1 VSPNELQALDL
12 IRERLS
18 VAGYAPTYRELAAEI
33 GVTLSG
39 AHRCVA
45 ALVEAGAV
53 KRTPSK
59 TRGLAVVDLPDMRTV
74 PTDVL
79 RAELARRGVSFAAL
93 NPAAPRAIGHEV
105 TCAADT
111 CGTVVQRGHLMCLTH
126 WRVLPHEL
134 RNRILRSN
142 AARDQHAFGLAV
154 TEARD
159 LIDNTDW
166 RERA

>member
-1 VSPNELQALDL
+1 MTPHELQALDL
-12 IRERLS
+12 IRERIA
-18 VAGYAPTYRELAAEI
+18 VAGFAPTYRELAAEI

-39 AHRCVA
+39 AHRCVDG
-45 ALVEAGAV
+45 LVCIGAV
-53 KRTPSK
+53 KRTPAKS
-59 TRGLAVVDLPDMRTV
+59 RGLMIADLPDMRPV

-79 RAELARRGVSFAAL
+79 TAELARRGVSLSAL

-111 CGTVVQRGHLMCLTH
+111 CGTVVQRGHLMCWAH
-126 WRVLPHEL
+126 WRVLPLEL

-142 AARDQHAFGLAV
+142 STRNQRAFEHAV

-159 LIDNTDW
+159 LIDNDN
-166 RERA
+166 RRKRA

>member
-1 VSPNELQALDL
+1 MTPNELQALDL
-12 IRERLS
+12 IRERLA
-18 VAGYAPTYRELAAEI
+18 VAGFAPTYRELATEI

-39 AHRCVA
+39 AHRCVD
-45 ALVEAGAV
+45 ALVDAGAV
-53 KRTPSK
+53 KRIPAKS
-59 TRGLAVVDLPDMRTV
+59 RGLAIADLPDMRPV

-79 RAELARRGVSFAAL
+79 RAELARRGISFAAL

-126 WRVLPHEL
+126 WRALPLAL
-134 RNRILRSN
+134 RDRILRNNVRGSE
-142 AARDQHAFGLAV
+142 RAFTAAV

-159 LIDNTDW
+159 LIDSGKW
-166 RERA
+166 RARA